1 MNPKDKPG
9 YAYNYLINKGLSKEA
24 AAGIVGNLQAE
35 SGLDTTIKGTAD
47 DKGSIGIAQWH
58 SGRKRGLLNFAKQ
71 QNRDYD
77 DLDLQLDYIVHELD
91 QPEYK
96 IAKNKISIAKNPQE
110 AALAF
115 MNHYEKPAEWAKKQ
129 SMGQRVGVAQSLYA
143 NTPANYEGVKQ
154 QIQYDDRPVGDY
166 YTDSTVN
173 LNQDSGEYMT
183 APDYEAP
190 SEYEEDVEGNTAK
203 EELRQAQQEKNFLE
217 DIGRQNQMQQEEVS
231 QGYPQNSS
239 GYELYMPELPEFQAQ
254 QTPSYFENGGT
265 QGGINYEVFNKELKR
280 FAEGGDFAETYAE
293 DEESPFGAA
302 PKTFQEE
309 LSKSFGVPQKP
320 TTKPTPN
327 PATKKAETT
336 SKGDE
341 LISKYGSKPGEKI
354 VFKDLPRR
362 QVTGVREGTG
372 NIQEQVLEKKQ
383 ELKYGTKKE
392 ILKEI
397 EDKKNRLNLS
407 EINKELASK
416 ATLED
421 SIENKDIDLKLSD
434 FKSQDQVKKLQSFLV
449 EKGYNLNPEGKF
461 ENSGID
467 GKAGK
472 VTLKAI
478 QQYNQNLSNNGY
490 SSIKEG
496 KGLLGKCTES
506 QCSEYSQNEL
516 FRNVQPNVSRDEWNA
531 KTGITGDAWSI
542 GKNIISKG
550 GQEVKP
556 KQVQA
561 GDVITVYTHGISPF
575 QKEADAAGTGTTHV
589 GIVDKVNPDGSYYIL
604 HNLHKGN
611 KEDGFEGR
619 EYRDLVKA
627 NEIQGHSSP
636 YTVKHIFRPNYGS
649 VENGEKK
656 IVREDLAI
664 RIDPK
669 KSAALSTGD
678 YNNFFTSAS
687 AKTKLE
693 TSFIKPLNDNKNKKV
708 LSKVFN
714 LGDDE
719 YNSLA
724 KASLGI
730 LGQETGFGTSAK
742 YTTGIKQTIAKSA
755 HAVGLKKDEASQGA
769 GQLKYESNFGNDDVT
784 ELGITKDNFSDENNA
799 SLTTMYKLSKDY
811 KKFLDKGFSKK
822 DAMYRA
828 ITTYNSTMGR
838 VVNGKKIEDWAKDYD
853 VDYTNKV
860 LNYANMFDV
869 SDKKKSYK
877 TTSDN
882 LLLQKNVAKWKASL
896 KSQNKL

>member
-1 MNPKDKPG
+1 MADVLIKPKDVSNEQWGKATQLYNTAKDRGDRHPELTLAQAILETG
-9 YAYNYLINKGLSKEA
+9 WFKSPAGRYNYFGQKASA
-24 AAGIVGNLQAE
+24 SQ
-35 SGLDTTIKGTAD
+35 
-47 DKGSIGIAQWH
+47 KGSTK
-58 SGRKRGLLNFAKQ
+58 STLEVSNNKSYRTNAKF
-71 QNRDYD
+71 RDYD
-77 DLDLQLDYIVHELD
+77 TLEEAVDDRIKKWGSKYKNANTLDEALGKIWKYNPKTGSGEGYATDDKYDVKIKSILGKMGVSTNKSNPENNNYPSDTDSRGSYYADNSEPKDYYLDSTLHLTENSGDYTTA
-91 QPEYK
+91 PEYF
-96 IAKNKISIAKNPQE
+96 ATNKSTE
-110 AALAF
+110 D
-115 MNHYEKPAEWAKKQ
+115 E
-129 SMGQRVGVAQSLYA
+129 
-143 NTPANYEGVKQ
+143 
-154 QIQYDDRPVGDY
+154 DGD
-166 YTDSTVN
+166 S
-173 LNQDSGEYMT
+173 
-183 APDYEAP
+183 
-190 SEYEEDVEGNTAK
+190 AK
-203 EELRQAQQEKNFLE
+203 EELRQAQQEKNFVQELQA
-217 DIGRQNQMQQEEVS
+217 RQEE
-231 QGYPQNSS
+231 QQTPQANQS
-239 GYELYMPELPEFQAQ
+239 GYELYMPELPEYQAQ
-254 QTPSYFENGGT
+254 QAPSYFENGGT
-265 QGGINYEVFNKELKR
+265 QGGIDHEAFKKELKR
-280 FAEGGDFAETYAE
+280 FAEGGDFAESFME
-293 DEESPFGAA
+293 GKEES
-302 PKTFQEE
+302 
-309 LSKSFGVPQKP
+309 
-320 TTKPTPN
+320 
-327 PATKKAETT
+327 
-336 SKGDE
+336 
-341 LISKYGSKPGEKI
+341 I
-354 VFKDLPRR
+354 
-362 QVTGVREGTG
+362 
-372 NIQEQVLEKKQ
+372 KKQ
-383 ELKYGTKKE
+383 TVSKTPEPVKLNIPKFNINDYTKKKE
-392 ILKEI
+392 IPLKETPREAIKSSIPNTQKPI
-397 EDKKNRLNLS
+397 EKQAQIYQKSKNEKDRVLESTLGG
-407 EINKELASK
+407 INKDLAGK

-421 SIENKDIDLKLSD
+421 AIENKDIDLNLAD
-434 FKSQDQVKKLQSFLV
+434 YKSTDQVKKLQSFLV
-449 EKGYNLNPEGKF
+449 EKGYNLNPQGKF

-472 VTLKAI
+472 VTAQAV

-496 KGLLGKCTES
+496 TGLLGKCTES
-506 QCSEYSQNEL
+506 QCSEYSQNEI

-531 KTGITGDAWSI
+531 KTGITGDAWNI
-542 GKNIISKG
+542 GKSIISKG
-550 GQEVKP
+550 GQEVKA
-556 KQVQA
+556 KQVQP

-636 YTVKHIFRPNYGS
+636 YTVKHIYRPNYEA

-669 KSAALSTGD
+669 KSTTLNTGD
-678 YNNFFTSAS
+678 YDNFFTSAS

-693 TSFIKPLNDNKNKKV
+693 NSFIKPLNDNKNKKV

-838 VVNGKKIEDWAKDYD
+838 VVNGKKVEDWAKDYD

-896 KSQNKL
+896 KNQNKI